1 MTEGAV
7 LYYEDWCV
15 EAKSHLFEVLLI
27 FRCWISNK
35 KILLDVL
42 NALFWR
48 LSTIKRNIFILLM
61 LLLIFMLIKRVLE
74 NAHVNTDITWIKFLF
89 FNLIEQINDIS
100 YALLP
105 VSLTISIGTFRLV
118 LAQSFVI
125 TLTEHFRI
133 DIRRFIV
140 II

>member
-1 MTEGAV
+1 
-7 LYYEDWCV
+7 
-15 EAKSHLFEVLLI
+15 
-27 FRCWISNK
+27 
-35 KILLDVL
+35 
-42 NALFWR
+42 
-48 LSTIKRNIFILLM
+48 M
-61 LLLIFMLIKRVLE
+61 LLLIFMLIERVLE
-74 NAHVNTDITWIKFLF
+74 NAHVNTDITWIQFLF

-105 VSLTISIGTFRLV
+105 VSLSISIGTFRLV